1 MQINT
6 GPKGSGIAGEALAAY
21 RAIKFNTATP
31 AVLVYADA
39 GDRPVG
45 FTQEAFASGD
55 EVTFIR
61 PHGSWLWEGSG
72 VLANGDL
79 VMCAN
84 DGVAVVETSA
94 TTPTAFTVC
103 QVRVARAATAPSEM
117 EKV

>member
-1 MQINT
+1 MQVNF
-6 GPKGSGIAGEALAAY
+6 GPKGSGVAGEALEAY
-21 RAIKFNTATP
+21 RAVKFNTATP

-45 FTQEAFASGD
+45 FTQESYASGD

-72 VLANGDL
+72 TLANGDYAK
-79 VMCAN
+79 CAN

-103 QVRVARAATAPSEM
+103 QVRLARAAGKPSEM

>member
-21 RAIKFNTATP
+21 RAVKFNTASP
-31 AVLVYADA
+31 ALLVYAGA
-39 GDRPVG
+39 GDVPVG
-45 FTQEAFASGD
+45 FTQEAFDSGA
-55 EVTFIR
+55 EVTYIR

-72 VLANGDL
+72 TLANGDFAK
-79 VMCAN
+79 CGAS
-84 DGVAVVETSA
+84 GVGVVETSA

-103 QVRVARAATAPSEM
+103 QVRVARAAGAPSEM